1 MMSKIE
7 VNANMAKTKFL
18 SHMSHDI
25 RTPINGILGMISKAE
40 RHITEQEVL
49 KDCHKKI
56 RMSAEHLLGLINDI
70 LDVTKLETGLNE
82 EKDEPFPMSCMLDTC
97 CSIIKGQL
105 EDKPHIELRTDFSN
119 IEHDNVLGN
128 KLHIRQILLNIL
140 TNAVK
145 YTDNGYVYFK
155 AEEIAFKDGEA
166 TYRFTIQDTGIG
178 MHKNYI
184 ERIFEPFSID
194 DSEARKHRL
203 GTGLGMSIVK
213 TNVDRLGGT
222 ISVDSTLGV
231 GSTFTVTFALKLTD
245 LDVVCDAVKERVN
258 KNFADVSGMKVLL
271 VEDNELNIEVA
282 LMLLEDAGVKAD
294 VAKNGKE
301 AVDKF
306 LASKEG
312 DYDLILMDVMM
323 PVMNG
328 YEATQTIRCSTH
340 PLATSIPIIAQTANA
355 FQDDIKMVKE
365 AGMNA
370 HISKPIE
377 EENLLKILAQ
387 YKK

>member
-1 MMSKIE
+1 
-7 VNANMAKTKFL
+7 
-18 SHMSHDI
+18 
-25 RTPINGILGMISKAE
+25 
-40 RHITEQEVL
+40 
-49 KDCHKKI
+49 
-56 RMSAEHLLGLINDI
+56 MSAEHLLGLINDI
-70 LDVTKLETGLNE
+70 LDITKLETGLNE

-105 EDKPHIELRTDFSN
+105 SEKGTVEFKTDFSN
-119 IEHDNVLGN
+119 IQHDNVLGN

-140 TNAVK
+140 SNAVK
-145 YTDNGYVYFK
+145 YTDNGYIYFK
-155 AEEIAFKDGEA
+155 AEEIAFTNDEA
-166 TYRFTIQDTGIG
+166 TYAFTIQDTGIG

-184 ERIFEPFSID
+184 EKIFEPFSID
-194 DSEARKHRL
+194 DSEDRKYRL

-213 TNVDRLGGT
+213 NNVDKLGGT
-222 ISVDSTLGV
+222 ITVDSTLGL
-231 GSTFTVTFALKLTD
+231 GSTFTVTFTLKLTD
-245 LDVVCDAVKERVN
+245 LEVVCEAVKERVN
-258 KNFADVSGMKVLL
+258 KNSADVSGMKVLL

-282 LMLLEDAGVKAD
+282 LMLLEDAGVSAD

-328 YEATQTIRCSTH
+328 YEATKTIRSSTH
-340 PLATSIPIIAQTANA
+340 PLATTIPIIAQTANA
-355 FQDDIKMVKE
+355 FQDDIKKVKE